1 MLFMVKA
8 PSLRASP
15 AHEAVDTCR
24 TPPRPLGGLIAV
36 VGCDGAGKSTL
47 AADLLAGLR
56 EKFRTEQLYLGQD
69 SGNILRWILGI
80 PVIGSAVGR
89 YLVVRSEHA
98 HARDGR
104 TSRTDIPTALVVHL
118 LSRWRYHKFR
128 RMQELLRRGTVVVTD
143 RYPQAE
149 VQGFHFDGPGLDSV
163 ALDRGILGWLSSSE
177 RLLYERMAAHT
188 PALLIRLNVD
198 AETAYARK
206 PDHKLATLREKV
218 RVIPTLKFN
227 DAHIV
232 DLDAREPYSKVLQSA
247 LAEAYAAVALRPEA
261 LRPAAS

>member
-1 MLFMVKA
+1 MLSMVRV
-8 PSLRASP
+8 PYPRASP
-15 AHEAVDTCR
+15 AHEALDACR

-36 VGCDGAGKSTL
+36 VGCDGSGKSTL

-56 EKFRTEQLYLGQD
+56 DEFPTEQLYLGQD

-80 PVIGSAVGR
+80 PMIGSAVGR
-89 YLVVRSEHA
+89 YLVVRSEGA
-98 HARDGR
+98 HESDGR
-104 TSRTDIPTALVVHL
+104 SSRMDIPTAVVVHL

-128 RMQELLRRGTVVVTD
+128 RMQKLLRRGTVVVTD

-163 ALDRGILGWLSSSE
+163 VLDGGILGWLSSSE
-177 RLLYERMAAHT
+177 RMLYERMASHR

-227 DAHIV
+227 GARIV

-247 LAEAYAAVALRPEA
+247 LTEAYAAVALRPKA
-261 LRPAAS
+261 LRPAAL